1 MAEHEL
7 SAVPPCSSLRTAA
20 VSGGTTPRQCVHLGG
35 GAPALFA
42 AGGTGAGAG
51 TGASGGVERPLL
63 RADDRL
69 LLERERERTRRGLVV
84 ALAGEDVVG
93 DMTSGE
99 RQKRL

>member
-7 SAVPPCSSLRTAA
+7 SAVPPLCSSLQTAA

-35 GAPALFA
+35 GAAELFA
-42 AGGTGAGAG
+42 AGGTGAGAA
-51 TGASGGVERPLL
+51 ASGGVERPLL

-69 LLERERERTRRGLVV
+69 LLERDRERTGRGLVV
-84 ALAGEDVVG
+84 ALAGKDVVG